1 MNSCDLCQK
10 IKNRKE
16 ASAGKL
22 MANKILEKP
31 WKYLMVNFIAK
42 LLSVVEKDVI
52 LVVCNRLSK
61 ITYFMVTTEGMSAEG
76 LAILFGD
83 NVWKLHELPES
94 IILDRELQFVVKLMK
109 ELNKMLEIKIR
120 FLIAFYSQTDGK
132 TKFMN

>member
-1 MNSCDLCQK
+1 MYQQMKNK
-10 IKNRKE
+10 IE
-16 ASAGKL
+16 VPVGKL
-22 MANKILEKP
+22 KLSKVPERLWIHLT
-31 WKYLMVNFIAK
+31 VNFITK
-42 LLSVVEKDVI
+42 LLLVARKNAI
-52 LVVCNRLSK
+52 LVVYNRLSK

-76 LAILFGD
+76 LARLFGD